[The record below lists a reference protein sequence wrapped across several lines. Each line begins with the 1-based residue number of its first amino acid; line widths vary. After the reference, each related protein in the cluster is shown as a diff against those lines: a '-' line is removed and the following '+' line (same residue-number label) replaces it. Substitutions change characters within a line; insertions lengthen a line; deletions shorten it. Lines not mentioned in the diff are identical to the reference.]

1 MKKIKEWS
9 DKNLQGDPVIW
20 AVVFALSLVSILV
33 VYSSIGTLAYKRTMS
48 PEWYLIKHTFMV
60 VLGLGAMW
68 IAHKVDYRYYS
79 KISRFAMW
87 VSVPLLIYTFT
98 NGTTINDAARWIT
111 LPIIG
116 TSFQP
121 SDFASLALIINLA
134 SMLSKKQ
141 QNIEDIK
148 DSLIPMLIWCGVICG
163 LIALTNLST
172 AILLF
177 ATCMLIMFIG
187 RVPVKYLA
195 MLVLVG
201 ILAGGVALKFGVRGE
216 TAKNR
221 ILNFVNGTELPFQ
234 AKHGRIAVATGGVFG
249 KGPGNSDQ
257 RNILPHPYSDF
268 VYAIVIEEYGM
279 IGGVIVLCLYLI
291 LLHRGMK
298 AAYNSE
304 RAFGGLLSAGLSFDL
319 VCQAMVN
326 MGVVVGL
333 GPITGQPL
341 PLISMGGTAMVFTGL
356 SVGII
361 LSVSRG
367 EQEENWGQDV
377 AGSDN
382 KADNKESKDG
392 KVAKAA

>member
-1 MKKIKEWS
+1 MSKIKEWA
-9 DKNLQGDPVIW
+9 DKNLQGDKVIW
-20 AVVFALSLVSILV
+20 AVVFALSLISILV
-33 VYSSIGTLAYKRTMS
+33 VYSSIGSLAYKRTVS
-48 PEWYLIKHTFMV
+48 PESYLIKHTFTV
-60 VLGLGAMW
+60 FVGLAAMW
-68 IAHKVDYRYYS
+68 LAHKVDYRYYS
-79 KISRFAMW
+79 KLSKIALWISI
-87 VSVPLLIYTFT
+87 PLLVYTFT
-98 NGTTINDAARWIT
+98 NGVSINDASRWIAI
-111 LPIIG
+111 PIIG
-116 TSFQP
+116 SFQP

-134 SMLSKKQ
+134 SMLSKRQ
-141 QNIEDIK
+141 QNIDDIK
-148 DSLIPMLIWCGVICG
+148 ESLIPILIWCGVICG

-172 AILLF
+172 AVLLL
-177 ATCMLIMFIG
+177 ATCFLIMFIG

-195 MLVLVG
+195 MLMMVG
-201 ILAGGVALKFGVRGE
+201 ILAGAVAIKFGVRGE

-221 ILNFVNGTELPFQ
+221 IMSFVEGKELPFQ
-234 AKHGRIAVATGGVFG
+234 AKHARIAVATGGVFG

-279 IGGVIVLCLYLI
+279 IGGFIVLVLYLI

-304 RAFGGLLSAGLSFDL
+304 RAFAGLLSAGLSFDL

-341 PLISMGGTAMVFTGL
+341 PLISMGGTSMVFTGL
-356 SVGII
+356 AVGII

-367 EQEENWGQDV
+367 ERDQVWEQKTNGEMKENKNAEAV
-377 AGSDN
+377 A
-382 KADNKESKDG
+382 A
-392 KVAKAA
+392 